1 MEITKIINNN
11 VVSGLDESGRE
22 TIWIGTGIGFHYKT
36 EGVFDESIIQKK
48 FHLETQKQ
56 YPNLPELR
64 LGFPMGTFRR
74 QRRLSALPT
83 KSCVTGW
90 IAAFTSD

>member
-48 FHLETQKQ
+48 FHLEDSEAVSKFA
-56 YPNLPELR
+56 
-64 LGFPMGTFRR
+64 G
-74 QRRLSALPT
+74 
-83 KSCVTGW
+83 
-90 IAAFTSD
+90 IAAISVSPCKSFGETSSTEATMEKL

>member
-36 EGVFDESIIQKK
+36 EGVFDESII
-48 FHLETQKQ
+48 
-56 YPNLPELR
+56 
-64 LGFPMGTFRR
+64 
-74 QRRLSALPT
+74 
-83 KSCVTGW
+83 
-90 IAAFTSD
+90 

>member
-1 MEITKIINNN
+1 MEIIKIINNN

-48 FHLETQKQ
+48 FHLEDSEAVSKFA
-56 YPNLPELR
+56 
-64 LGFPMGTFRR
+64 G
-74 QRRLSALPT
+74 LSALPT

>member
-48 FHLETQKQ
+48 